1 MRGLFLLV
9 LLSVASSWLGIGT
22 STRLSFAHASS
33 STSTSTTSTT
43 STSTSTSTTPVYRVR
58 RRTSESEYEYEYES
72 AREEREQERALN
84 DLLPSFSKEDQDI
97 AMARMPDLELL
108 LTGVEESAL
117 GEKAYDV
124 MQTAMNDYLTKQL
137 KPYFSSRYELLG
149 VSTRV
154 TGGSRRF
161 RRRLLRRRRRRR
173 RLAEDASGLPTST
186 VAVET
191 SLFFPSSSGSSYGEQ
206 MAMSARVAPSSLG
219 LPTNIELQLAA
230 GEAWNNLAVFRNYL
244 MVAAAVDGSK
254 TFDTLDSVE
263 AVRDYPTSLVEAQ
276 EEDEIVLNEPKN
288 SLVPPG
294 TGTDKGDDKKDK
306 DKDKDDDKKDKDND
320 KKDKDDDK
328 KDKPDK
334 GLSVSAVNSQ
344 QFSKKSGTDRIN
356 PLWPALIVG
365 MAVFL
370 ITTIVLGYRRQRAT
384 GNLDDGSA
392 SFSDDGSSI
401 WRGFGGTSKRS
412 RNRKKQANILV
423 HVDDGH
429 EGVIE
434 VEDQAFAPSP
444 TRTRTSTSRKKK
456 GPGERR
462 EEQRNLDKQYA
473 TSCLGSAA
481 ADALSPTHYCNR
493 DYHQDEYE
501 YDDAKDKDKDKDSR
515 RKQKKSKSSCL
526 PSRRKG
532 KNADTADD
540 YGIPLQ
546 RQDSMALDRKNHNHN
561 HHHQRGI
568 DLPRE
573 VDLTNDR
580 SLNSGRRRYSQS
592 HNHNHNHNHNESWRN
607 PARLD
612 HPDDGE
618 PSSDMTPE
626 ERDTFVRYMQAGMT
640 LEEASSRVLSERNAP
655 QRSSRRSGY
664 IGERDN
670 NSYRPKAMVVSGASS
685 CASSYHDSEFARAIE
700 ETAMA

>member
-1 MRGLFLLV
+1 
-9 LLSVASSWLGIGT
+9 
-22 STRLSFAHASS
+22 
-33 STSTSTTSTT
+33 
-43 STSTSTSTTPVYRVR
+43 
-58 RRTSESEYEYEYES
+58 
-72 AREEREQERALN
+72 
-84 DLLPSFSKEDQDI
+84 
-97 AMARMPDLELL
+97 MARMPDLELL

-161 RRRLLRRRRRRR
+161 RRRRRR

-288 SLVPPG
+288 SLVPSG
-294 TGTDKGDDKKDK
+294 TGTDKKDK
-306 DKDKDDDKKDKDND
+306 DKDKGDEKKD
-320 KKDKDDDK
+320 KDKDDDEK
-328 KDKPDK
+328 DKDKPGK

-392 SFSDDGSSI
+392 SASDDGSSI
-401 WRGFGGTSKRS
+401 WRSFGGTSKRS
-412 RNRKKQANILV
+412 RNRKKQDNILV

-444 TRTRTSTSRKKK
+444 TRTGTRTSRKKK
-456 GPGERR
+456 GPWERR
-462 EEQRNLDKQYA
+462 EEQRNLDKEYA

-481 ADALSPTHYCNR
+481 ADALSPTHYCNNKPSNNR
-493 DYHQDEYE
+493 DYHQDEY
-501 YDDAKDKDKDKDSR
+501 DDAEDKDEDEDKDSR

-526 PSRRKG
+526 PSRRKA

-546 RQDSMALDRKNHNHN
+546 RQDSMALDRKNHNH
-561 HHHQRGI
+561 HHQRGI
-568 DLPRE
+568 DLPRG

-592 HNHNHNHNHNESWRN
+592 HNDNDNHNDNHNESWRN

-612 HPDDGE
+612 HPDDAE